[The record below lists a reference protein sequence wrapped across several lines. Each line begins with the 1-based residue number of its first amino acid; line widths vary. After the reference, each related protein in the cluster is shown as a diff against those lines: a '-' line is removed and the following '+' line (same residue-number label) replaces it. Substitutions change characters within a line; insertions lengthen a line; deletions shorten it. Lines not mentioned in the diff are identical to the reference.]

1 MRIGLLTDCYRP
13 GVNGIVRFITMHKR
27 TLEEMGHQVFVFTWG
42 PPHPDDEPGVF
53 RSFGPPV
60 PRPGY
65 HFGWRYPR
73 RTEALLRTLDV
84 LHANQPAMSGWVAT
98 RYGRRYGIPVVLTC
112 HSRYD
117 LLWKTAVPILP
128 SSFCRA
134 ALRPPMRYITDRCD
148 LVIATTSEAARV
160 MHDLGVMR
168 PIEVIP
174 LGIDLASYR
183 RPPHRLA
190 RSDLGIPESA
200 PLALF
205 LGRLSPEK
213 NVRCL
218 LEALARPELA
228 QGHLLLVGDGHERG
242 ALESHARSLGLNGR
256 VHFVGEVDT
265 SEVPAYTTLA
275 DFFVTASR
283 IETLCIAVLEAMA
296 AGLPVLGPNVPWIRP
311 IVQHGVSGLL
321 VQPDAASFA
330 QAWALLAGD
339 PSLRAHLAEGARAA
353 SAQYDLKHTT
363 ALIVAQYERLVAERR
378 AHRDA
383 GSCGG

>member
-27 TLEEMGHQVFVFTWG
+27 TLEEMGHEVFVFTWG

-53 RSFGPPV
+53 RSPGPPL

-65 HFGWRYPR
+65 HLGWRYPSR
-73 RTEALLRTLDV
+73 AEAVIQTLDV

-117 LLWKTAVPILP
+117 LLWKTVMPFLP
-128 SSFCRA
+128 PSFCRA

-160 MHDLGVMR
+160 MQDLGVMR

-174 LGIDLASYR
+174 LGIDLAPYR
-183 RPPHRLA
+183 QPLRRLA
-190 RSDLGIPESA
+190 RSDIGVPESA

-213 NVRCL
+213 NVRFL
-218 LEALARPELA
+218 LEVLARPELA
-228 QGHLLLVGDGHERG
+228 HGHLLLVGDGHERG
-242 ALESHARSLGLNGR
+242 ALESQARSLGLNGR
-256 VHFVGEVDT
+256 AHFVGEVDAADI
-265 SEVPAYTTLA
+265 PAYTALA
-275 DFFVTASR
+275 DFFVTASQ
-283 IETLCIAVLEAMA
+283 IEMLPVAILEAFA
-296 AGLPVLGPNVPWIRP
+296 AGLPVLGPDVPWIRP
-311 IVQHGVSGLL
+311 VVRHGVNGLL
-321 VQPDAASFA
+321 VQAEVEAFA
-330 QAWALLAGD
+330 RAWA
-339 PSLRAHLAEGARAA
+339 SLVEDQALRVRLAEGACAA
-353 SAQYDLKHTT
+353 SAQYDLKRTT
-363 ALIVAQYERLVAERR
+363 ATIVAHYERLQAERR
-378 AHRDA
+378 GRRGA
-383 GSCGG
+383 GSSGG